1 MEQLNGNQ
9 SNNLNPPTHSSF
21 QFIPANK
28 LVMKRPQWLIEDIL
42 ESGTLGML
50 YGAPASGKSF
60 LALDMGACVAT
71 GLDWHGNEVQQG
83 GVLYFV
89 GEGLQGIIRRKEA
102 WSISHRTDLNY
113 SMSFSTQFVDLHN
126 LENSLP
132 EFIEEI
138 RKVSEQTEVKLLIL
152 DTLSRYYSGD
162 ENAAGDMNHFISV
175 LDNLRK
181 EFGFAVL
188 LVHHTG
194 KDASRGAR
202 GSSVLR
208 AALDTEIQVQKS
220 NDVILITNTKQKDFE
235 LFPPRAFR
243 LSQVELLDEA
253 GEKLVDNH
261 GYPITSCILEEID
274 FPDNNNKSS
283 QVGRNQQILDELF
296 EDLINQGQGTVQLE
310 DLRKHFKSNIGAKE
324 PRKAW
329 SGLLNSKYIQE
340 RYLIKDGCVYRKDAA
355 VN

>member
-1 MEQLNGNQ
+1 MEQPNEKQ
-9 SNNLNPPTHSSF
+9 ISNSSF
-21 QFIPANK
+21 QFIPANE
-28 LVMKRPQWLIEDIL
+28 LVMKRPQWLIEGIL

-71 GLDWHGNEVQQG
+71 GLDWHGNKVQQG

-102 WSISHRTDLNY
+102 WSIFHETDLNY
-113 SMSFSTQFVDLHN
+113 SMSFSTQFVDLNN
-126 LENSLP
+126 LEDSLP
-132 EFIEEI
+132 KFIEEI

-175 LDNLRK
+175 LDALRQ

-194 KDASRGAR
+194 KDTSRGAR

-208 AALDTEIQVQKS
+208 AAIDTEIQVQKS
-220 NDVILITNTKQKDFE
+220 NDAISITNTKQKDFDV
-235 LFPPRAFR
+235 FPPRAFR

-261 GYPITSCILEEID
+261 GYPITSCILEETD
-274 FPDNNNKSS
+274 PSDNNKTSL
-283 QVGRNQQILDELF
+283 QVGANQLLFDELYR
-296 EDLINQGQGTVQLE
+296 ELSNSYQDSVPSAE
-310 DLRKHFKSNIGAKE
+310 LRTRMNLPNNRWME
-324 PRKAW
+324 
-329 SGLLNSKYIQE
+329 LLKSKYIKE
-340 RYLIKDGCVYRKDAA
+340 HYLIDKDYVYRKGTA

>member
-21 QFIPANK
+21 QFIPANE

-220 NDVILITNTKQKDFE
+220 NDVISITNTKQKDFE
-235 LFPPRAFR
+235 VFPPRAFR

-253 GEKLVDNH
+253 GEKLVDDH
-261 GYPITSCILEEID
+261 EHPITSCVLEETD
-274 FPDNNNKSS
+274 PSDNNKTSL
-283 QVGRNQQILDELF
+283 QVGTNQQFFDELYKEF
-296 EDLINQGQGTVQLE
+296 SNSDQDSVPLAELKTRMDLP
-310 DLRKHFKSNIGAKE
+310 SNRWTE
-324 PRKAW
+324 
-329 SGLLNSKYIQE
+329 LLKSKYFE
-340 RYLIKDGCVYRKDAA
+340 KHYLIKKDYVYRKDAA

>member
-1 MEQLNGNQ
+1 MEQPNEKQ
-9 SNNLNPPTHSSF
+9 ISNSSF
-21 QFIPANK
+21 QFIPANE

-71 GLDWHGNEVQQG
+71 GLDWHGNKVQQG

-102 WSISHRTDLNY
+102 WSISHETDLNY
-113 SMSFSTQFVDLHN
+113 SMSFSTQFVDLNN

-175 LDNLRK
+175 LDALRQ

-194 KDASRGAR
+194 KDTSRGAR

-208 AALDTEIQVQKS
+208 AAIDTEIQVQKS
-220 NDVILITNTKQKDFE
+220 NDAISITNTKQKDFDV
-235 LFPPRAFR
+235 FPPRAFR

-261 GYPITSCILEEID
+261 GYPITSCILEETD
-274 FPDNNNKSS
+274 PSDNNKTSL
-283 QVGRNQQILDELF
+283 QVGANQLLFDELYR
-296 EDLINQGQGTVQLE
+296 ELSNSYQDSVPSAE
-310 DLRKHFKSNIGAKE
+310 LRTRMNLPNNRWME
-324 PRKAW
+324 
-329 SGLLNSKYIQE
+329 LLKSKYIKKH
-340 RYLIKDGCVYRKDAA
+340 YLIDKDYVYRKDVA

>member
-21 QFIPANK
+21 QFIPANE

-243 LSQVELLDEA
+243 LSQVELLDEV
-253 GEKLVDNH
+253 GKELVDNH